1 MDFLPTLMPVKHN
14 TLDPV
19 GVYYPCN
26 TIMPTLTYKVTEE
39 EAAAIRQEARE
50 QRRSLSAYL
59 RAATI
64 PKEKPFVGQYI
75 PARHPISGFWH
86 NAAPNQPQYTL
97 EELKSF
103 LEDFP

>member
-1 MDFLPTLMPVKHN
+1 
-14 TLDPV
+14 
-19 GVYYPCN
+19 
-26 TIMPTLTYKVTEE
+26 MPTLTYKVTEG

-75 PARHPISGFWH
+75 PARDPETGRWH
-86 NAAPNQPQYTL
+86 NAAPNQPVFTL
-97 EELKSF
+97 EQLK
-103 LEDFP
+103 EG